1 MSGPDR
7 RPLPEPDGRLR
18 VVVVELEMTAPQML
32 RLPPPAGLK
41 LALLRAE
48 KPTVSFYRYLYDA
61 VGGPW
66 LWVDRKR
73 LSDEALA
80 LLIQDEQVEIYV
92 LYAAG
97 VPAGYAEL
105 DLRPMP
111 DIQLAYFGLMPEFIG
126 RGLGPWLL
134 QAALAEAWRRGP
146 AKVKVSTCNLDHP
159 KALAVYQRAGF
170 IPVARREVLFDPRV

>member
-1 MSGPDR
+1 MNDTR
-7 RPLPEPDGRLR
+7 RRIEPEPDGRLR
-18 VVVVELEMTAPQML
+18 IVVVELEMTAPPAL
-32 RLPPPAGLK
+32 RLPPPAGLR
-41 LALLRAE
+41 LAFLRAE
-48 KPTVSFYRYLYDA
+48 KPTISFYRYLYDA

-80 LLIQDEQVEIYV
+80 LLIQDERIEIYV
-92 LYAAG
+92 LYVGG

-111 DIQLAYFGLMPEFIG
+111 EIQLAYFGLMPEFIG

-134 QAALAEAWRRGP
+134 RAALAEAWRRGP
-146 AKVKVSTCNLDHP
+146 ARVKVSTCSLDHP

-170 IPVARREVLFDPRV
+170 VPTARRDVLFDPRV